1 MLIPGVPA
9 PGVQQERLKTDRQLR
24 PGAIDGVPGDP
35 LSGLPAD
42 DGEGHGGHEHQQGSA
57 RSSVD
62 PEIAREAPAAAEP
75 TAVGAPDLP
84 RKGLLVD
91 IRA

>member
-35 LSGLPAD
+35 LSGLPTD
-42 DGEGHGGHEHQQGSA
+42 DRDGHGGHEHQHRAAEQSA
-57 RSSVD
+57 D
-62 PEIAREAPAAAEP
+62 LQTAHEPPAATEP
-75 TAVGAPDLP
+75 TEVGAPDLP